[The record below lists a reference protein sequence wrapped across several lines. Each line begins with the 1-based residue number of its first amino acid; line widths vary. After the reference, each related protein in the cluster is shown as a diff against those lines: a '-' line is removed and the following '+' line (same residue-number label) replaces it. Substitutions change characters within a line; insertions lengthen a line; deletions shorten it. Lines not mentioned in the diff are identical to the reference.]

1 LSAAQGTR
9 LGGVGR
15 WLPGFLISIVAIGLL
30 LWLADRENLV
40 QALREM
46 DISGLAPAI
55 LFYIL
60 GITCRALSWMTL
72 LQNKAPY
79 RRVFITLNEGYLL
92 NNIFPFRLG
101 ELGRVLL
108 LSQSAQLSPFFV
120 LSTILLERA
129 YDVALAAGLLLT
141 TLPLVLG
148 FEYAETVAMI
158 ALGLVLAGLF
168 ALFLLA
174 RNRERIKTKLEDVAI
189 KSGFFRQRLFS
200 RLDSLLDGLGVLIH
214 PSQFLLSLL
223 FMIANWF
230 FGVLEIHTLL
240 NQGETQA
247 YLWWTGF
254 VLGVVSLGIAIPSAP
269 AGLGVY
275 EAAMVGALS
284 VLGYPAG
291 KALAVALVAHL
302 IHIGFTGIV
311 GGIGLLRE
319 GETITGLYNRLRN
332 FGRLNTSGQL

>member
-1 LSAAQGTR
+1 MSTAQGTR

-15 WLPGFLISIVAIGLL
+15 WLPGLLISIVAIGLL
-30 LWLADRENLV
+30 LWLADREDLI

-60 GITCRALSWMTL
+60 GNAFRALSWMTL
-72 LQNKAPY
+72 LQNKASY

-108 LSQSAQLSPFFV
+108 LSQSEKLSPFFV
-120 LSTILLERA
+120 LSTIILERA
-129 YDVALAAGLLLT
+129 YDVALAAGLLLA

-148 FEYAETVAMI
+148 FEYADTI
-158 ALGLVLAGLF
+158 ALTALGFVLAGLV

-174 RNRERIKTKLEDVAI
+174 RNRERIKTKLENVAV
-189 KSGFFRQRLFS
+189 KSVFLQQRLFS
-200 RLDSLLDGLGVLIH
+200 RLDSFLDGLGVLVQ
-214 PSQFLLSLL
+214 PSQFILSLL
-223 FMIANWF
+223 FMIASWS
-230 FGVLEIHTLL
+230 FGALEIHTLL

-247 YLWWTGF
+247 TFWWTGF
-254 VLGVVSLGIAIPSAP
+254 ALGVVSLGIAIPSAP
-269 AGLGVY
+269 ASLGVY

-284 VLGYPAG
+284 ALGYPAG
-291 KALAVALVAHL
+291 TALAVALVAHM
-302 IHIGFTGIV
+302 IHIGFTAIV

-319 GETITGLYNRLRN
+319 GENITGLYNRLRN
-332 FGRLNTSGQL
+332 FRSLNTSGQI

>member
-1 LSAAQGTR
+1 MSAAQGNR
-9 LGGVGR
+9 LGAVGR
-15 WLPGFLISIVAIGLL
+15 WLPGFLISLFAFGLL
-30 LWLADRENLV
+30 LSLVDREKLI
-40 QALREM
+40 QALRAM
-46 DISGLAPAI
+46 DISGLLPAI
-55 LFYIL
+55 LLYIL
-60 GITCRALSWMTL
+60 GNAFRALSWMTL

-92 NNIFPFRLG
+92 NNVFPFRLG

-108 LSQSAQLSPFFV
+108 LSQSEKLSPFFV

-129 YDVALAAGLLLT
+129 YDVALAAGLLLA

-148 FEYAETVAMI
+148 FEHAEAVALI
-158 ALGLVLAGLF
+158 ALGFVLAALF
-168 ALFLLA
+168 ALFLIA
-174 RNRERIKTKLEDVAI
+174 RNREKVKTKLENLAFKND
-189 KSGFFRQRLFS
+189 FFHKRVLP
-200 RLDSLLDGLGVLIH
+200 RLDSFVDGLGVLIR
-214 PSQFLLSLL
+214 PSQFFLSVL
-223 FMIANWF
+223 FMIASWL

-240 NQGETQA
+240 NQGGMQTE
-247 YLWWTGF
+247 LWWTGF

-291 KALAVALVAHL
+291 TALAVALVAHL
-302 IHIGFTGIV
+302 IHITFTGIV

-332 FGRLNTSGQL
+332 LRRVSPSGQV